1 MSKKMYVILM
11 CVILIAV
18 VGGILA
24 IDMLHYNSSSDVIVV
39 GSTKIAVPQGYE
51 VEKVSDHGTV
61 ISNNDTKMSV
71 YYSDS
76 PTNDGINDY
85 VSKHKGD
92 QVTNSPE
99 HYSGVTV
106 YKYILLDN
114 KTKEAKMT
122 HLFFDKNGSPYH
134 FSIKG
139 DYDKSAVEE
148 IIIALS

>member
-1 MSKKMYVILM
+1 M

-24 IDMLHYNSSSDVIVV
+24 IDMLHYNSSSNMIVV
-39 GSTKIAVPQGYE
+39 GSNNIAVPQGYE
-51 VEKVSDHGTV
+51 IDQVSDHGTV
-61 ISNNDTKMSV
+61 IKNNDTKMSV

-76 PTNDGINDY
+76 STNDGINDY

-92 QVTNSPE
+92 KVTNSTE
-99 HYSGVTV
+99 HYGGVTV
-106 YKYILLDN
+106 YKYTLLDN

-122 HLFFDKNGSPYH
+122 HLFFDKNDVPYH
-134 FSIKG
+134 FLVKG
-139 DYDKSAVEE
+139 DYDKSAVEK